1 MFTYGTGRPD
11 FSSENGSAAPFAHS
25 LRTLQPFCGA
35 RTGRSG
41 VRFARCGIARAARA
55 RDSSGGAH
63 LHGDGA
69 RLLRRLRGFDRED
82 VLDRG
87 GAERRSEQREHAGN
101 GGAARRHRRH
111 RRALQE
117 VRGLSAHY
125 AARRALRNFVS
136 SETAHAALRWH
147 GGFESPET
155 HHAETRREAQEREE
169 ERDKLHF
176 LRDFVPPAEFLE
188 RGRSR
193 RGAHGC

>member
-117 VRGLSAHY
+117 GRGLSAHY
-125 AARRALRNFVS
+125 AAQRVSTEAKLHNFFACQLR
-136 SETAHAALRWH
+136 
-147 GGFESPET
+147 GGTIGSMSRQIT
-155 HHAETRREAQEREE
+155 TRRPVVRPTSARKSATSFIFSEISYRQRN
-169 ERDKLHF
+169 
-176 LRDFVPPAEFLE
+176 
-188 RGRSR
+188 S
-193 RGAHGC
+193 